1 MWGYRS
7 TRSATTRRRGVG
19 DALRFDASAE
29 QQELGAITRRFL
41 EDTVPLTALRLLGE
55 KSPAGFDR
63 DWWRRA
69 ADLGW
74 TSLLVPENL
83 GGSGGSGGGLAELAI
98 VAEEQGR
105 LVAPGPLLP
114 TSVSAW
120 TLAQAEQTDVVRRAL
135 DAIGSG
141 EAVCAWVR
149 GHDDGPWPQSRPA
162 VRAVRTND
170 TLSLT
175 GVARAV
181 EAGADADYLLV
192 AVCLDDQVAHVLV
205 HAAHAEQAGLQ
216 RQRMHS
222 LDLVRRHADL
232 TFDSI
237 EIPRAATVI
246 QGDQGRIIL
255 QRQGQL
261 ANVLQGAEMVGAAAR
276 TFEMGREFAAERY
289 SFGRPLA
296 SYQVL
301 KHRFADMKLWLEAS
315 AAAVEGAVAAV
326 ADDAPDAAAR
336 VSAAKLYVGQKATDI
351 VQDCIQV
358 HGGIGVT
365 WEHDLHLYLR
375 RVTMDRQLMG
385 TPAEHAEYL
394 AMLIGL

>member
-1 MWGYRS
+1 M
-7 TRSATTRRRGVG
+7 
-19 DALRFDASAE
+19 RFDASAE
-29 QQELGAITRRFL
+29 QQELAGITRRFL
-41 EDTVPLTALRLLGE
+41 EETVPLAARRLLGE

-69 ADLGW
+69 AGLGW
-74 TSLLVPENL
+74 TSLLVPEHL
-83 GGSGGSGGGLAELAI
+83 GGSGGSEGGLAELAI

-135 DAIGSG
+135 DAMNSG
-141 EAVCAWVR
+141 EGVCAWVR
-149 GHDDGPWPQSRPA
+149 GHDDGPWPQSLPA

-175 GVARAV
+175 GVDGAV
-181 EAGADADYLLV
+181 EAGADAEYLLV
-192 AVCLDDQVAHVLV
+192 AVCLDEQVAHVLV
-205 HAAHAEQAGLQ
+205 EATPAEQAEQAGL
-216 RQRMHS
+216 RRRRLSS
-222 LDLVRRHADL
+222 LDLVRRQAEL
-232 TFDSI
+232 TFDGMEISGAAIVI
-237 EIPRAATVI
+237 EGDRGRAVL
-246 QGDQGRIIL
+246 R
-255 QRQGQL
+255 RQGQL
-261 ANVLQGAEMVGAAAR
+261 ANVLQCAEMVGAAAR
-276 TFEMGREFAAERY
+276 TLEMCLDYAAERS

-326 ADDAPDAAAR
+326 ADDAPDAAER
-336 VSAAKLYVGQKATDI
+336 VSAAKLYVGRKATDI

-375 RVTMDRQLMG
+375 RVTVDRQLMG
-385 TPAEHAEYL
+385 TPAEHTEHL
-394 AMLIGL
+394 ANLIGL